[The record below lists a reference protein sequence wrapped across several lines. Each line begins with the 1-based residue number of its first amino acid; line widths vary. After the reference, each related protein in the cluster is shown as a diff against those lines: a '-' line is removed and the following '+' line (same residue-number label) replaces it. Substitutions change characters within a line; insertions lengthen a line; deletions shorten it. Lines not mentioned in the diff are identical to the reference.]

1 MAIRRNLSTRLYRW
15 CVACTQGENRCA
27 GNTRQTCGP
36 NGQWIDNEV
45 CIDKTCIAG
54 TCQGQC
60 ASGDKRCSAN
70 YPQVCNASGAWEND
84 GATCGA
90 CFECDATTFACKSTA
105 EPNDTCTQPTTITTG
120 RFHTCAL
127 LPDKTMKCWGYN
139 AAGQLGLSD
148 KINRGTNIGQM
159 GADLAKLDLGANLE
173 VENIGAGT
181 SHTCA
186 RFKGGSIKCWGNNAF
201 GQLGLG
207 DSDNRGDAMD
217 EMGATLPTV
226 AFGGLSLSMSLGE
239 THTCAILDN
248 GSVKCWGGN
257 FYGQLGLGNTIARGD
272 QMGEMATN
280 LPSLDFDTGVTATRI
295 SAGDMHTCAQL
306 SPVVLKCWGNNS
318 FGQLGL
324 GDTNHRG
331 DEPNEMGAN
340 LEAVDVGVPP
350 GIIIKDIR
358 AGGTHSCVLLSDG
371 TVKCWGKNDFGQLGQ
386 GDSNTRGDEPN
397 EMGTNLV
404 PIDLGLSLGITVIG
418 ISAGAAHTCALLS
431 NGTVKCWGK
440 NDFGQL
446 GLGDK
451 NARGDE
457 LGEMGQ
463 SLSIVNLGAGVI
475 ATEVHAGHSHTCAL
489 LSSGRV
495 KCWGR
500 SVYGQLGQSDTIT
513 RGDEPGDMG
522 DKLNTVD
529 L

>member
-1 MAIRRNLSTRLYRW
+1 ML
-15 CVACTQGENRCA
+15 
-27 GNTRQTCGP
+27 
-36 NGQWIDNEV
+36 
-45 CIDKTCIAG
+45 
-54 TCQGQC
+54 
-60 ASGDKRCSAN
+60 
-70 YPQVCNASGAWEND
+70 
-84 GATCGA
+84 
-90 CFECDATTFACKSTA
+90 
-105 EPNDTCTQPTTITTG
+105 
-120 RFHTCAL
+120 
-127 LPDKTMKCWGYN
+127 
-139 AAGQLGLSD
+139 
-148 KINRGTNIGQM
+148 
-159 GADLAKLDLGANLE
+159 
-173 VENIGAGT
+173 
-181 SHTCA
+181 
-186 RFKGGSIKCWGNNAF
+186 
-201 GQLGLG
+201 
-207 DSDNRGDAMD
+207 
-217 EMGATLPTV
+217 
-226 AFGGLSLSMSLGE
+226 
-239 THTCAILDN
+239 
-248 GSVKCWGGN
+248 GGN

-324 GDTNHRG
+324 GDTNHCG

-371 TVKCWGKNDFGQLGQ
+371 TVKCWGKNDFGQLG
-386 GDSNTRGDEPN
+386 
-397 EMGTNLV
+397 
-404 PIDLGLSLGITVIG
+404 
-418 ISAGAAHTCALLS
+418 
-431 NGTVKCWGK
+431 
-440 NDFGQL
+440 
-446 GLGDK
+446 LGDK

-457 LGEMGQ
+457 LGEMGE
-463 SLSIVNLGAGVI
+463 SLPIVNLGAGVI